1 MERPRLIVGSKSD
14 QAVHDWAGP
23 RISALTGEGLRPLL
37 GEAAQRVDQARAAEA
52 SDRTFVIHRPEPE
65 GVAVNR
71 DTDGAF
77 IVRGRPAE
85 RAVALSDLTNA
96 QALAYA
102 QQRLRRLGVD
112 RALSRAGARSG
123 DLVRIGTFEFEYEP
137 D

>member
-1 MERPRLIVGSKSD
+1 
-14 QAVHDWAGP
+14 
-23 RISALTGEGLRPLL
+23 
-37 GEAAQRVDQARAAEA
+37 
-52 SDRTFVIHRPEPE
+52 
-65 GVAVNR
+65 VAVDR
-71 DTDGAF
+71 DVDGAF

-123 DLVRIGTFEFEYEP
+123 DRVRIGAFEFDYEP

>member
-1 MERPRLIVGSKSD
+1 MAELVS
-14 QAVHDWAGP
+14 
-23 RISALTGEGLRPLL
+23 
-37 GEAAQRVDQARAAEA
+37 QARVAEA
-52 SDRTFVIHRPEPE
+52 TDHTFVIHRPEPE
-65 GVAVNR
+65 GVSVDR

-112 RALSRAGARSG
+112 RALARAGAHQG
-123 DLVRIGTFEFEYEP
+123 DLVRIGAFEFEYEP